1 MADYSQ
7 ASGNYARRAPSRAGN
22 RRKKFSPAI
31 QWILSVV
38 LMGLI
43 FAVYFDLCLIF
54 TRFNLFDLTAGAK
67 WILLLVL
74 AALSIILIVLLAL
87 YGDWKR
93 PVIALLVCLTL
104 YIPANYS
111 NLGKIPYLRTLWI
124 QTAYSTM
131 RHQGLMHLFL
141 PWITDAECK
150 KVDAAKLA
158 QVGHNSTAEHEDT
171 AEDILSVPDF
181 QNEIVKEIEEE
192 DPGFD
197 ALTEEQKRFYTLFYE
212 LDRDSCETYLAEH
225 TAALENGYANVLI
238 NHSALGDQ
246 GTSIR
251 TKLGEKVLA
260 IDAANGILIVE
271 IDAKDRRSGT
281 TSRAVLAVA
290 KDPSRL
296 RLCPATTLPHYG
308 QVVGKIAQANGGVLA
323 MTGSGFID
331 EGGVGNGGQ
340 IAGFAMCSGVTYGD
354 HYGYGYKRIELHE
367 NNWFYIADA
376 YTKCGTGTTDCME
389 FQPSLF
395 VDGVRQD
402 IGAWYEVN
410 PRACIGQSKY
420 GEILML
426 CVEGR
431 RSDSPGCSLET
442 CSDILERHRA
452 ETAMNCDGGTTAI
465 LWFRGSPIIRC
476 SNSAIPQGR
485 YLPNAWVYQGK

>member
-1 MADYSQ
+1 MYANNQ
-7 ASGNYARRAPSRAGN
+7 GSGEFARRPAHNAKSS
-22 RRKKFSPAI
+22 RKKISPAI
-31 QWILSVV
+31 QWILSIV

-43 FAVYFDLCLIF
+43 FAIYFVLCLIF

-67 WILLLVL
+67 WILLIVL
-74 AALSIILIVLLAL
+74 AALALALTVLLAL
-87 YGDWKR
+87 YADWKR

-104 YIPANYS
+104 YIPANFS

-141 PWITDAECK
+141 PWVTEPECQ
-150 KVDAAKLA
+150 KVEEAKSA
-158 QVGHNSTAEHEDT
+158 QVGVNTTVDYDHDAK
-171 AEDILSVPDF
+171 DF
-181 QNEIVKEIEEE
+181 FLAPENNQEIIQQIEQE
-192 DPGFD
+192 DPGFSD
-197 ALTEEQKRFYTLFYE
+197 LTPEQKSFYALFHE
-212 LDRDSCETYLAEH
+212 LDRESTEAYLAEH
-225 TAALENGYANVLI
+225 PAALEDGYDNILI
-238 NHSALGDQ
+238 NHSALGDK

-251 TKLGEKVLA
+251 TKFGEKVLA

-271 IDAKDRRSGT
+271 IEANDRRSGT

-290 KDPSRL
+290 KDASRL
-296 RLCPATTLPHYG
+296 SLCPATTLPAYG
-308 QVVGKIAQANGGVLA
+308 QIVDKIARNNGGVLA

-340 IAGFAMCSGVTYGD
+340 IAGFAMCSGTTYGN

-376 YTKCGTGTTDCME
+376 YTNSGTGTTDAME

-395 VDGVRQD
+395 VDGIRQD

-431 RSDSPGCSLET
+431 RAGSPGCSLET
-442 CSDILERHRA
+442 CSDILAQHHA

-465 LWFRGSPIIRC
+465 LWFRGNILIRC
-476 SNSAIPQGR
+476 SNPAIPQGR

>member
-43 FAVYFDLCLIF
+43 FAIYFDLCLIF

-158 QVGHNSTAEHEDT
+158 QVG
-171 AEDILSVPDF
+171 ILSVPEF
-181 QNEIVKEIEEE
+181 QDEIVKEIEEE

-197 ALTEEQKRFYTLFYE
+197 ALTDEQKRFYTLFYE
-212 LDRDSCETYLAEH
+212 LDRDSCESYLAEH
-225 TAALENGYANVLI
+225 PAAVENGYANILI

-290 KDPSRL
+290 KRTRPASASARRRPCPTTVRSWARL
-296 RLCPATTLPHYG
+296 PRPTAACLP
-308 QVVGKIAQANGGVLA
+308 
-323 MTGSGFID
+323 
-331 EGGVGNGGQ
+331 
-340 IAGFAMCSGVTYGD
+340 
-354 HYGYGYKRIELHE
+354 
-367 NNWFYIADA
+367 
-376 YTKCGTGTTDCME
+376 
-389 FQPSLF
+389 
-395 VDGVRQD
+395 
-402 IGAWYEVN
+402 
-410 PRACIGQSKY
+410 
-420 GEILML
+420 
-426 CVEGR
+426 
-431 RSDSPGCSLET
+431 
-442 CSDILERHRA
+442 
-452 ETAMNCDGGTTAI
+452 
-465 LWFRGSPIIRC
+465 
-476 SNSAIPQGR
+476 
-485 YLPNAWVYQGK
+485 